1 MAFAGKNVKVLVA
14 GYDRTGDSN
23 KLMMN
28 DSRNIHDVTAFGD
41 GVHKF
46 IVGPRVV
53 ALSHAG
59 YLNSA
64 AAASHPVLKS
74 AAVQGVVSALLGQ
87 NANPAVGDPA
97 FSLYAQQG
105 QYTSAEE
112 FAEYVPFSAAF
123 ANAGSLGGWGVALAV
138 PVTFTNTSNGTGVNN
153 GAASTSG
160 GTAFLHVLQAA
171 ARDTYSIIVQGSPTG
186 AFAGE
191 QTTLVTFSLNA
202 SVLGSDYKALSGTIP
217 QYTRWKATR
226 TGSAGNTVKIAVTLV
241 RF

>member
-1 MAFAGKNVKVLVA
+1 MALAGKNVQVLVA
-14 GYDRTGDSN
+14 GYDLTGDSN

-28 DSRNIHDVTAFGD
+28 DSRNVHDVTAFGD
-41 GVHKF
+41 GVHRF

-74 AAVQGVVSALLGQ
+74 AAVQGPVSVLLGQ

-97 FSLYAQQG
+97 
-105 QYTSAEE
+105 
-112 FAEYVPFSAAF
+112 
-123 ANAGSLGGWGVALAV
+123 
-138 PVTFTNTSNGTGVNN
+138 
-153 GAASTSG
+153 
-160 GTAFLHVLQAA
+160 
-171 ARDTYSIIVQGSPTG
+171 
-186 AFAGE
+186 
-191 QTTLVTFSLNA
+191 
-202 SVLGSDYKALSGTIP
+202 LGSDYKALSGTIP

>member
-1 MAFAGKNVKVLVA
+1 MALAGKNVQVLVA
-14 GYDRTGDSN
+14 GYDLTGDSN

-97 FSLYAQQG
+97 FSLYAQQR
-105 QYTSAEE
+105 QYPSAEQ
-112 FAEYVPFSAAF
+112 FAESVPSTPAF
-123 ANAGSLGGWGVALAV
+123 ANPASLGSRAGPL
-138 PVTFTNTSNGTGVNN
+138 PLPPTS
-153 GAASTSG
+153 
-160 GTAFLHVLQAA
+160 
-171 ARDTYSIIVQGSPTG
+171 
-186 AFAGE
+186 
-191 QTTLVTFSLNA
+191 TT
-202 SVLGSDYKALSGTIP
+202 
-217 QYTRWKATR
+217 
-226 TGSAGNTVKIAVTLV
+226 
-241 RF
+241 